1 MKTEEMKESSEAD
14 PPPSPTSFSSLPYDI
29 ILNCLARV
37 SRFHYPTLSL
47 VSKGFRS
54 LIASRELYATRSRI
68 GKTESFLYICLN
80 LTKNQNPKYRWF
92 TLPPVP
98 NNQKLLPI
106 RLFPYHLKSSTVIST
121 GSEIYRIGGLL
132 WGNRNKSVSVFDC
145 RSNQSR
151 RLPKMRLPRASAAAH
166 VIDGKIYVIG
176 GYKYNDSQNQGEVY
190 DPKTQ
195 TWEPILLTTPLDLT
209 TQVCRKVY
217 DRHGMNICF
226 VEIDNLLCQISVSD
240 GKLNW
245 RHPRGDDIG
254 WARVKRLEQ
263 ERFGNHLVYVEKS
276 GGGRRVT
283 VWWNSVVF
291 HYRSREYETEIWC
304 AEISFERHGLEELWG
319 FVEWSKKVFTF
330 NGCDSPTNFVMDSA
344 IVTC

>member
-1 MKTEEMKESSEAD
+1 MKESSES
-14 PPPSPTSFSSLPYDI
+14 PPPPPTFSSLPYDI

-47 VSKGFRS
+47 VSKEFQS

-80 LTKNQNPKYRWF
+80 LTKNHNPKYRWF

-98 NNQKLLPI
+98 NQQKLLPI
-106 RLFPYHLKSSTVIST
+106 PLFPYHLNSSTVVST
-121 GSEIYRIGGLL
+121 GSEIYRIGGLV
-132 WGNRNKSVSVFDC
+132 WGNVSKSVSIFDC
-145 RSNQSR
+145 RSHQSR

-176 GYKYNDSQNQGEVY
+176 GYKYNDNQNQGEVY

-195 TWEPILLTTPLDLT
+195 TWESILLTTPLDLT
-209 TQVCRKVY
+209 TQMCRKVY

-226 VEIDNLLCQISVSD
+226 VEIDQLMCQTSVSN

-245 RHPRGDDIG
+245 RHPMGDDIG
-254 WARVKRLEQ
+254 WARVKGLKQ
-263 ERFGNHLVYVEKS
+263 ELFRNHLIYVEKS

-283 VWWNSVVF
+283 VWWKSVVVF
-291 HYRSREYETEIWC
+291 RCQGRGYPSKEFETEIWC
-304 AEISFERHGLEELWG
+304 AEVSFERRGLEEVWG

-330 NGCDSPTNFVMDSA
+330 NGCDSPTNFVMDSV
-344 IVTC
+344 IVTY